1 MPPTSSELW
10 QEGAV
15 FRSFLLV
22 RDGKMDEEGLYNAL
36 VTAPTKFPGCSS
48 SRCYQDNLTDL
59 KAQVAANHCGIRLI
73 RQLITTYTM
82 AVVHVCL

>member
-15 FRSFLLV
+15 FHSFLLV
-22 RDGKMDEEGLYNAL
+22 RNGKMDEEGLYQAL
-36 VTAPTKFPGCSS
+36 VTEPSKFPGCSGT
-48 SRCYQDNLTDL
+48 RCYQDNITDL

-73 RQLITTYTM
+73 RQLVATYTM
-82 AVVHVCL
+82 EVVHVSL